1 MCSESVSK
9 TIAGLWYL
17 LLCEAAQNKKKKE
30 RKQNN
35 FSLLLL
41 PCIKHISLLIFQVLL
56 KNRLS

>member
-30 RKQNN
+30 NN

-41 PCIKHISLLIFQVLL
+41 PCIKHISLLILQVLL
-56 KNRLS
+56 KNSLS

>member
-30 RKQNN
+30 HN

-41 PCIKHISLLIFQVLL
+41 PCIKHISLLILKVLL
-56 KNRLS
+56 KNSLS